1 MIKEHTHRLFLSV
14 ILFPYLSISSLLWT
28 VCPCFYL
35 KIQGISEQEE
45 SYAVL
50 FVCIIVCMTVNI
62 FSCLYFY
69 LSFSFLICQFLRSY
83 GQFVLVIDMSVENN
97 ARACRI
103 FSSYSLVLMNI
114 IHYKNTKQ
122 H

>member
-28 VCPCFYL
+28 VCPCLYL

-50 FVCIIVCMTVNI
+50 SEDNEFPPLGNQV
-62 FSCLYFY
+62 S
-69 LSFSFLICQFLRSY
+69 
-83 GQFVLVIDMSVENN
+83 
-97 ARACRI
+97 
-103 FSSYSLVLMNI
+103 
-114 IHYKNTKQ
+114 
-122 H
+122 